1 MSVLPITFACGDYDR
16 VATLRDGRVPVE
28 GCALTCFD
36 MEPEELFPRILKN
49 KEFDVSEFSFSSY
62 MLMAA
67 KGPWEYI
74 AIPVFPS
81 RMFRHAAI
89 FVNAK
94 AGIAKPEDLRGRRMG
109 VPSYQM
115 TAALVARGLLADEYG
130 VKPSDMT
137 WVVGEL
143 EHAGH
148 VDVPPGLNVRVEHAD
163 TKPLAAMLAS
173 GEIDAMMTAT
183 MPSTFNG
190 DGKVVR
196 LFKNAREAER
206 AYYAKTRIY
215 PIMHVL
221 VLRRS
226 LAEQYKWLPASLY
239 KAMEQ
244 AKQHTLK
251 TIDGHGGVLPATL
264 PWLVLE
270 LEETRA
276 LMGRD
281 FWPYGVAAN
290 KPTLD
295 AMTRWSYEQG
305 LTPRQ
310 LAPDDLFVKSTLE
323 QFKV

>member
-1 MSVLPITFACGDYDR
+1 MSKLPLTFACGDYDR

-28 GCALTCFD
+28 GCSLTCFA
-36 MEPEELFPRILKN
+36 MEPEELFPRVLKHQ
-49 KEFDVSEFSFSSY
+49 EFDVSEFSFSSY
-62 MLMAA
+62 MMMAA
-67 KGPWEYI
+67 RGSWEYV

-94 AGIAKPEDLRGRRMG
+94 AGIAKPEDLKGRRVG

-115 TAALVARGLLADEYG
+115 TAALVARGVLADEYG
-130 VKPSDMT
+130 VKPGDIT
-137 WVVGEL
+137 WVLGEL
-143 EHAGH
+143 HHTGH
-148 VDVPPGLNVRVEHAD
+148 VNAPPGIGVTVEHVD
-163 TKPLAAMLAS
+163 DRKLSDLLAE
-173 GEIDAMMTAT
+173 GRIDALITAE
-183 MPSTFNG
+183 MPHSF
-190 DGKVVR
+190 DGRQVVR
-196 LFKNAREAER
+196 LFKNAREVER
-206 AYYAKTRIY
+206 AYYRKTGIY

-226 LAEQYKWLPASLY
+226 LAEQHQWLPASLM
-239 KAMEQ
+239 KAFEA
-244 AKQHTLK
+244 AKAHTLA

-281 FWPYGVAAN
+281 FWPFGVAPN

-295 AMTRWSYEQG
+295 AMTRWSHEQG
-305 LTPRQ
+305 LTPRR
-310 LAPDDLFVKSTLE
+310 LAPEDLFVKSTLE